1 MLTERQPF
9 DLELNEYIF
18 LNLQKVFFVA
28 EFFFFKQFI
37 IFSVDFFGNKT
48 RIANHKFPP
57 PPQMVAV
64 LFFSYLLAIRIT
76 S

>member
-28 EFFFFKQFI
+28 EFFFF
-37 IFSVDFFGNKT
+37 SN
-48 RIANHKFPP
+48 NL
-57 PPQMVAV
+57 
-64 LFFSYLLAIRIT
+64 LFFQWIFLGIKLV
-76 S
+76 